1 MNTKTLV
8 TALTLVGAI
17 SSYAGPVVIDGTD
30 ANDHGSFNGLVNVA
44 GWEYMQRVLENLGP
58 QVGNGQTKVVT
69 LGADSGNTAR
79 NAINSAFTLSSLA
92 GSWSI
97 GHITGAADIATYLSG
112 GTVGV
117 GPNALS
123 LANTGILYLPTAGL
137 SSGDLDATE
146 LAAVNGGAAAIAS
159 FVGGAGTPA
168 VGGGL
173 FAMGE
178 SGAGAYGWL
187 STLVTGITFT
197 DVGGGGISTDITL
210 TGPGATAF
218 PLLTNAD
225 LAGADPWHGYF
236 SGNLGSLTVLG
247 TALDNGRVSRN
258 LILGGGAGTVIT
270 PDPIGAVPEV
280 STMAS
285 SAVLAGLAGL
295 AVFRRRRSAAPA
307 A

>member
-30 ANDHGSFNGLVNVA
+30 ANDHGSFNGSVNLA

-58 QVGNGQTKVVT
+58 QVGNGQKTVVT
-69 LGADSGNTAR
+69 LGTALGNTAR
-79 NAINSAFTLSSLA
+79 LAIDSAFTQSSLVGA
-92 GSWSI
+92 SWSI
-97 GHITGAADIATYLSG
+97 AHIDGVADINTYLGG
-112 GTVGV
+112 GTVGTL
-117 GPNALS
+117 N

-137 SSGDLDATE
+137 AGGDLDANE
-146 LAAVNGGAAAIAS
+146 LAAVNGGAAAIAN

-247 TALDNGRVSRN
+247 TALQGQTARN

-295 AVFRRRRSAAPA
+295 AVFRRRRSAATA